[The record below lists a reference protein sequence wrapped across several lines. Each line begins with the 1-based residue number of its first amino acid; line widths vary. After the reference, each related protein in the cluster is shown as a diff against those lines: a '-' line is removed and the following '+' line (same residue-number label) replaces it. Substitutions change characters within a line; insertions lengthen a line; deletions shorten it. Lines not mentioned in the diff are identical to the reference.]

1 MMLFQRAAFAVL
13 SLKGLL
19 LSLTVLPLITQGAP
33 SGEGANDGITYML
46 EPRES
51 WHDGAQVLYST
62 SSRATATVYI
72 DTSIQHWDTLT
83 MDVGA
88 YWGQGSTI
96 GDGKSNALTNL
107 GSAAGWRSF
116 TIAIDGQ
123 TTTHNTMPVAP
134 LVFKLDINHLYMISL
149 STDDRVASG
158 LYVRSIFPSNVNGDP
173 TTSTINNST
182 LSTTALTGLSTTSS
196 TSSVSASSSTGTS
209 SPSALTTVVTSTIDP
224 SILAN
229 PSFSIGALPTNSDG
243 NSNINASTGSSNSSN
258 SSNNSK
264 KTSTVVGVVLGLL
277 ALIVLGIFL
286 VIMYRRKKQKD
297 RIPPSMAYLNSYRD
311 APGAAAASTSTT
323 VGGGEKAAGSL
334 GLMDD
339 PHYAGSGGAGGWGG
353 NNASVIESGA
363 LFNASNIAG
372 VVGAGAAYG
381 AASSS
386 SYTQRAPWEQPQ
398 QQQQGMVMP
407 EDRYSAAGM
416 TNLAAWPTP
425 PTNGA
430 VPRARA
436 MSPDMPASPRAVSE
450 VDMTANPYG
459 GIEMATTPTPVTFAK
474 QQQQQQQGTVLMQG
488 NGMPTGMTTTS
499 NSNVNAN
506 VNASPYGNPFLGPSE
521 ENMAGRGAGHWNR
534 ANAQ

>member
-1 MMLFQRAAFAVL
+1 
-13 SLKGLL
+13 
-19 LSLTVLPLITQGAP
+19 
-33 SGEGANDGITYML
+33 
-46 EPRES
+46 
-51 WHDGAQVLYST
+51 
-62 SSRATATVYI
+62 
-72 DTSIQHWDTLT
+72 
-83 MDVGA
+83 
-88 YWGQGSTI
+88 
-96 GDGKSNALTNL
+96 
-107 GSAAGWRSF
+107 
-116 TIAIDGQ
+116 
-123 TTTHNTMPVAP
+123 MPVAP
-134 LVFKLDINHLYMISL
+134 LVFKLDINHMYIISL

-182 LSTTALTGLSTTSS
+182 SSTTALTGLSTTLS

-209 SPSALTTVVTSTIDP
+209 SPSALTTAVSSTIDP

-311 APGAAAASTSTT
+311 APGAAAGTSTT

-334 GLMDD
+334 GLSDD
-339 PHYAGSGGAGGWGG
+339 LHYAGSGGAGGWGG

-398 QQQQGMVMP
+398 QQQGM
-407 EDRYSAAGM
+407 
-416 TNLAAWPTP
+416 
-425 PTNGA
+425 
-430 VPRARA
+430 
-436 MSPDMPASPRAVSE
+436 
-450 VDMTANPYG
+450 
-459 GIEMATTPTPVTFAK
+459 
-474 QQQQQQQGTVLMQG
+474 
-488 NGMPTGMTTTS
+488 
-499 NSNVNAN
+499 
-506 VNASPYGNPFLGPSE
+506 
-521 ENMAGRGAGHWNR
+521 
-534 ANAQ
+534 

>member
-1 MMLFQRAAFAVL
+1 
-13 SLKGLL
+13 
-19 LSLTVLPLITQGAP
+19 
-33 SGEGANDGITYML
+33 
-46 EPRES
+46 
-51 WHDGAQVLYST
+51 
-62 SSRATATVYI
+62 
-72 DTSIQHWDTLT
+72 
-83 MDVGA
+83 
-88 YWGQGSTI
+88 
-96 GDGKSNALTNL
+96 
-107 GSAAGWRSF
+107 
-116 TIAIDGQ
+116 
-123 TTTHNTMPVAP
+123 MPVAP
-134 LVFKLDINHLYMISL
+134 LVFKLDLNHVYMISL

-182 LSTTALTGLSTTSS
+182 SSTTALTGLPTTSS

-323 VGGGEKAAGSL
+323 VGGAGGEKVAGSL
-334 GLMDD
+334 GLIDD
-339 PHYAGSGGAGGWGG
+339 PHYAGSGGVGGWGG

-398 QQQQGMVMP
+398 QHQQQQQGMVMP

-425 PTNGA
+425 PTHGA
-430 VPRARA
+430 AIIPEQFRKW
-436 MSPDMPASPRAVSE
+436 
-450 VDMTANPYG
+450 
-459 GIEMATTPTPVTFAK
+459 I
-474 QQQQQQQGTVLMQG
+474 
-488 NGMPTGMTTTS
+488 
-499 NSNVNAN
+499 
-506 VNASPYGNPFLGPSE
+506 
-521 ENMAGRGAGHWNR
+521 
-534 ANAQ
+534 